1 MTKGYG
7 IIKGETKYPKIA
19 VGQERRMRMV
29 FFEKC
34 RRERMGARR
43 YKICRAVV
51 FSVFL
56 LVFAITLESVSLQA
70 AAPKVTVT
78 KKTLY
83 VGGENYQIKFKNLA
97 KTAKVTYKSSNKKV
111 ATVSSKGLIQPVA
124 KGSATITITMTQSAK
139 TYTGKIAVTVKNP
152 YISISNKKTKLVA
165 SSDYQLIGK
174 AYGFT
179 GAEFTFSSSDTRVAQ
194 VEKESGLLHAKI
206 AGKAKIT
213 MKDKTSGKSVSFTVT
228 VLENTE
234 ENAGDVYVTTEKM
247 SKKYIYT
254 APKDTKKLTEEE
266 AAKVKRLT
274 DIQKRVTA
282 GASITIAEL
291 EEYYTQK
298 AVDSRK

>member
-1 MTKGYG
+1 M
-7 IIKGETKYPKIA
+7 
-19 VGQERRMRMV
+19 QMV
-29 FFEKC
+29 FFGKW
-34 RRERMGARR
+34 RRDRQDAS
-43 YKICRAVV
+43 YKICRAVI

-56 LVFAITLESVSLQA
+56 LVFAAILEPVSLQA

-97 KTAKVTYKSSNKKV
+97 KTAKVTYKSSNKKI
-111 ATVSSKGLIQPVA
+111 ATVNSKGSIKPVA
-124 KGSATITITMTQSAK
+124 KGSATITITMTQSGK
-139 TYTGKIAVTVKNP
+139 TYTGKIVVTVKNP

-165 SSDYQLIGK
+165 SSDYQLLGK

-228 VLENTE
+228 VLEHTE
-234 ENAGDVYVTTEKM
+234 ENERDVYVTTEKM
-247 SKKYIYT
+247 SKKYVYT
-254 APKDTKKLTEEE
+254 APKNTEKLSEEE

-298 AVDSRK
+298 AVDSAR

>member
-1 MTKGYG
+1 M
-7 IIKGETKYPKIA
+7 P
-19 VGQERRMRMV
+19 M
-29 FFEKC
+29 FFFGKW
-34 RRERMGARR
+34 RKTQPDGRR
-43 YKICRAVV
+43 YKICRAAV
-51 FSVFL
+51 FLVFL
-56 LVFAITLESVSLQA
+56 LVFAALIESVPLQA
-70 AAPKVTVT
+70 ATPKVAIT

-83 VGGENYQIKFKNLA
+83 VGYENYQIKFKNLA

-111 ATVSSKGLIQPVA
+111 AEVNSKGVIQPVA
-124 KGSATITITMTQSAK
+124 KGTATITVTMTQSGK

-179 GAEFTFSSSDTRVAQ
+179 GAEFTFATSDTRVAQ
-194 VEKESGLLHAKI
+194 VEKETGLLHAKT

-234 ENAGDVYVTTEKM
+234 ENAGDVYVTTDKM

-266 AAKVKRLT
+266 AAKVERLT
-274 DIQKRVTA
+274 NIQKRITA

-298 AVDSRK
+298 AADNRK

>member
-1 MTKGYG
+1 
-7 IIKGETKYPKIA
+7 
-19 VGQERRMRMV
+19 MV
-29 FFEKC
+29 FFGK
-34 RRERMGARR
+34 RRKERADVRQG
-43 YKICRAVV
+43 KICRAVI

-56 LVFAITLESVSLQA
+56 LVFATIFESVSLQA
-70 AAPKVTVT
+70 ATPKATVT

-111 ATVSSKGLIQPVA
+111 ATVNSKGLIKPVA
-124 KGSATITITMTQSAK
+124 KGSVTITITMTQSGK

-174 AYGFT
+174 AYGLT
-179 GAEFTFSSSDTRVAQ
+179 GEKFTFSSSDTRVAQ
-194 VEKESGLLHAKI
+194 VEKESGLLHAKV

-234 ENAGDVYVTTEKM
+234 ENERDVYVTTDKM
-247 SKKYIYT
+247 SKKYVYT
-254 APKDTKKLTEEE
+254 APKNTEKLSEKE

-274 DIQKRVTA
+274 DIQKRITA
-282 GASITIAEL
+282 GASITVAEL
-291 EEYYTQK
+291 EEYYIQK
-298 AVDSRK
+298 AADSAK